1 MALAFVSRAN
11 TPTHT
16 TGTTLSSPSQSHTTG
31 NLLVVCIQAQDGG
44 VVPTS
49 VTDTAGNTYTK
60 ATNSPSNNNGGVN
73 YDYIYYAKNIT
84 GNASNVVTST
94 WATGWNYLAIT
105 VYEFSGADTTAPF
118 VTDSKSAGS
127 GFALSTGT
135 LSLGGVSCVIVSFME
150 GDGGVPGMTAGTG
163 YTGATT
169 DDAGYIFDEYHITS
183 TDEAG
188 TATQPTSANWGIG
201 AAAFKVAAAA
211 GIAFDAAANS
221 ADQAAA
227 NTYSGS
233 ASWAGTNRFL
243 AVDVS
248 MLGPGVNVTS
258 MTYGGA
264 ACTFVGSKSTVTS
277 LGSIEQWRITSSD
290 QGAPAAGANTLVVNL
305 SGTIEFTVEWVS
317 YTGVHQTSP
326 TESFNS
332 NQATNAGSATDAS
345 VVVTPVANNCWVHA
359 AIVANDTSITANQTT
374 RNNIAGTLGSG
385 ANEDNNAAVSPAA
398 ATTMSYTGMGLTTTW
413 AIAGYAIRP
422 LAAPNLSVS
431 SSLTLL
437 SAG

>member
-11 TPTHT
+11 TPTHA
-16 TGTTLSSPSQSHTTG
+16 TGTSVASPAQSHTTG
-31 NLLVVCIQAQDGG
+31 NLLVVCIQAQSGG
-44 VVPTS
+44 TALSS

-60 ATNSPSNNNGGVN
+60 TTSSPVNNGGGVN
-73 YDYIYYAKNIT
+73 YDYIYYAKNVT
-84 GNASNVVTST
+84 GNASNIITAT
-94 WATGWNYLAIT
+94 WAVSYNYLAIA

-118 VTDSKSAGS
+118 VTDSTGS
-127 GFALSTGT
+127 GASTNMTTGT
-135 LSLGGVSCVIVSFME
+135 LSLGGVSCVIVAIME
-150 GDGGVPGMTAGTG
+150 NDSANVTAAGTG
-163 YTGATT
+163 YTKAIT
-169 DDAGYIFDEYHITS
+169 DDGGYIVDEYHITS
-183 TDEAG
+183 TDEAA
-188 TATQPTSANWGIG
+188 TATQAANLAYGIIG
-201 AAAFKVAAAA
+201 AAFKVAAAA

-264 ACTFVGSKSTVTS
+264 NCTFIGSKSTVTS

-290 QGAPAAGANTLVVNL
+290 PGAPAAGANTLVVNL

-385 ANEDNNAAVSPAA
+385 ANEDNNAAITPAA